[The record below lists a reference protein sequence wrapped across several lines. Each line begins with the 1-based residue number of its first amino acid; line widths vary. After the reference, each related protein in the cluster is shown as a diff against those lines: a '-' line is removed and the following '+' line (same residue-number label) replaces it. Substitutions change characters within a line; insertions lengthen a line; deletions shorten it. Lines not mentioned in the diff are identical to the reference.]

1 MTPNQYG
8 DKEIHTPVAEAHYND
23 ETALHLDVSTPGADN
38 KKEDHDGLA
47 SADRVKF
54 LKWYMTRKQR
64 IFLIAGLVVLFL
76 AVILLIVFLAIVPAI
91 IQHYVNSVEM
101 KINYLDVKSIP
112 TDSSLNVELSL
123 NVQHDIGI
131 AATTNDITA
140 SLVYDGVTFGTVVIP
155 GLNIKTGEQNYNL
168 TVDGVMTLTDIDSF
182 NLMAEAMV
190 EDAEVSLE
198 GSATIKAHAI
208 GLTYGGLD
216 FKRTLTLDGFNQF
229 SDPAPEIDYINWWG
243 CQNGVYNM
251 DINVTLD
258 NSATMGLDGIGALN
272 LSLYYADS
280 YLGYA
285 ESLKPELGLP
295 RGESVQVFRATV
307 PQTSTALLTM
317 AMGVIGGSAQFYIT
331 GDNPYS
337 TEYTQFAEAIS
348 KVNMSILY
356 TDGLN
361 SLGLNTSCD
370 ILSLLVSLSQW
381 RQRLPPKGDELMRT
395 LDL

>member
-23 ETALHLDVSTPGADN
+23 ETALRLDVSTPDADN

-47 SADRVKF
+47 PADRVKF

-91 IQHYVNSVEM
+91 IQHY
-101 KINYLDVKSIP
+101 
-112 TDSSLNVELSL
+112 
-123 NVQHDIGI
+123 HDIGI

-370 ILSLLVSLSQW
+370 ILSLL
-381 RQRLPPKGDELMRT
+381 G
-395 LDL
+395 